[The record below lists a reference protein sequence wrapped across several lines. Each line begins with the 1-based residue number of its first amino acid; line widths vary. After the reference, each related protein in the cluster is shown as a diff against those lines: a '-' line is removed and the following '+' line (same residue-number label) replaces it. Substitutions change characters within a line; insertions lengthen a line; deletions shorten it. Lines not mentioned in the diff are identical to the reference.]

1 MFMHIVAVTL
11 THWFLRILINY
22 RYSHRSYKSTHR
34 NITILFNILYITR
47 SYTTKTLFPITFF
60 FVISTSHFSAISIF
74 CLLFLFIFVVLL
86 FFVNIEPYRLF
97 DVKSVT
103 AVGSDSLS
111 EQLRRE
117 RMRLFVSGVSSYAW
131 MKK

>member
-1 MFMHIVAVTL
+1 MRC
-11 THWFLRILINY
+11 FLID
-22 RYSHRSYKSTHR
+22 
-34 NITILFNILYITR
+34 NIIIFLYA
-47 SYTTKTLFPITFF
+47 YT
-60 FVISTSHFSAISIF
+60 V
-74 CLLFLFIFVVLL
+74 
-86 FFVNIEPYRLF
+86 EPYRLF

-117 RMRLFVSGVSSYAW
+117 RMRLFVTGVSSYAW

>member
-1 MFMHIVAVTL
+1 MTL
-11 THWFLRILINY
+11 YNLIFLYFLIN
-22 RYSHRSYKSTHR
+22 
-34 NITILFNILYITR
+34 
-47 SYTTKTLFPITFF
+47 
-60 FVISTSHFSAISIF
+60 A
-74 CLLFLFIFVVLL
+74 
-86 FFVNIEPYRLF
+86 EPYRLF

-117 RMRLFVSGVSSYAW
+117 RMRLFVTGVSSYEW